1 MLRSLATA
9 YMIPTAVSA
18 GAAAAPESPPDHDR
32 HRVEVT

>member
-18 GAAAAPESPPDHDR
+18 GAAAAPERPP
-32 HRVEVT
+32 VTIVTASR